1 MRRLLPIFAA
11 LLIAA
16 PLAVPVRAQEPE
28 WRQSIDYDVLLKPFA
43 YEPREIRLE
52 AGRPY
57 RMRFVNSGQATLT
70 FAAPRFFR
78 SARVRSGDDSE
89 AVRDGSIRLAPGE
102 RRTIVLVPAQG
113 RYRMRSGNFVHRLLG
128 MRGRIV
134 VE

>member
-16 PLAVPVRAQEPE
+16 PLAVPARAQEPE
-28 WRQSIDYDVLLKPFA
+28 WRQSIDYDVFLKPFA
-43 YEPREIRLE
+43 YEPREIRLQ
-52 AGRPY
+52 AGRVY

-70 FAAPRFFR
+70 LSAPGFFR
-78 SARVRSGDDSE
+78 AARVRSGDDQGLG
-89 AVRDGSIRLAPGE
+89 DGTIRHAPGQ
-102 RRTIVLVPAQG
+102 RRTIVLVPSQG
-113 RYRMRSGNFVHRLLG
+113 RYRMRSGNMVHRVLG